1 MRYDVFNGDADGI
14 WALHQ
19 LRLYTPA
26 QAELVTGVK
35 CDLELLRRV
44 PDGAGAYIAVL
55 DISHDSNAAEQHRRA
70 APPARRRLD
79 HHSAYSTFAHPALT
93 LHCDA
98 DAAVCTSILVDR
110 QLGGRHPPW
119 AVAAAFGD
127 NLTEP
132 ARRLAQ
138 GLGLHDEPVAAL
150 TRLSEVFNY
159 NAYGES
165 VADLHLDPPALYLS
179 LAGYADPF
187 DFIADSAAYRRLSAA
202 YREDCAQMHM
212 LRPYWERG
220 GSAVY
225 LLPPTRWARRISG
238 VLANR
243 LAAQHNGSSFA
254 VLNERSDGNYLVS
267 VRSGTPS
274 ALNACALCQR
284 FDTGGGRKAA
294 AGINRLPAQD
304 LDRFIACFQ
313 NYFVFSTI
321 AGDAA

>member
-1 MRYDVFNGDADGI
+1 MRYDVFNGDADDI
-14 WALHQ
+14 CALQQ

-26 QAELVTGVK
+26 QAELVTGFK
-35 CDLELLRRV
+35 RDIELLRRV
-44 PDGAGAYIAVL
+44 PDGAGAYITVL
-55 DISHDSNAAEQHRRA
+55 DISHDRNAAEQRRRA

-79 HHSAYSTFAHPALT
+79 HHSADSTFAHPALT
-93 LHCDA
+93 LHCHA

-110 QLGGRHPPW
+110 QLGGRHPPC
-119 AVAAAFGD
+119 AVAAAFGE

-138 GLGLHDEPVAAL
+138 GVGLHDEAVAAL
-150 TRLSEVFNY
+150 ARLGEVFNY

-165 VADLHLDPPALYLS
+165 VAGRHLDPAALYLS

-187 DFIADSAAYRRLSAA
+187 DFVACSAAYH
-202 YREDCAQMHM
+202 EDCAQMHM

-225 LLPPTRWARRISG
+225 LKPPTRWTRRISG
-238 VLANR
+238 VLANP
-243 LAAQHNGSSFA
+243 LPVQHNGSSFA
-254 VLNERSDGNYLVS
+254 VLNERSDGNYLVI
-267 VRSGTPS
+267 VRSGTRS
-274 ALNACALCQR
+274 ALYACAFCQR

-304 LDRFIACFQ
+304 VDPFIACFQ
-313 NYFVFSTI
+313 NYFVCSTI